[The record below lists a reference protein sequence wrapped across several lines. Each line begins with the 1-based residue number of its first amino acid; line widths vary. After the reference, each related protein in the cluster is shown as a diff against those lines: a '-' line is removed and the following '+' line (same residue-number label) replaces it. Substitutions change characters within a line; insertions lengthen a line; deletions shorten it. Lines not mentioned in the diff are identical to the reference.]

1 MLLLIEDHSIIYKR
15 LSRLAFTL
23 LSIPASSA
31 SSERIFSETGRTLET
46 RRQLL
51 SPDSSDA
58 LVSLRHCICS
68 SDRYF
73 YRVFI

>member
-1 MLLLIEDHSIIYKR
+1 MLLLREDHSIIYKP

-31 SSERIFSETGRTLET
+31 SSERSFSETGRTLET

-51 SPDSSDA
+51 SPDALDA
-58 LVSLRHCICS
+58 LIFLRHCM
-68 SDRYF
+68 
-73 YRVFI
+73 